1 MKVWI
6 KCYLALVFT
15 TVMIGCGGG
24 GDSTV
29 TPTLPKDATTITEA
43 NAYDVAWS
51 TVGMFA
57 YVHSRPGLREVDGFT
72 AATSDVIRMVFDKAF
87 VDEAL
92 RLQAVASRENITE
105 ECAFGGSTSISYN
118 ETSTTY
124 SESVSYNGCDEGYV
138 IYNGSSSYFEK
149 QNDYTG
155 NYSYSSNASMSYTL
169 DSGTIVIEVNL
180 EGAGNH
186 YDGSYSYAM
195 AYSQSGEIYNYL
207 FTTTQ
212 SFSGVYSDV
221 NSGEILVEG
230 ASNTKLLITVINTN
244 LAEVYLDNG
253 SGTLVYLDT
262 ISF

>member
-1 MKVWI
+1 MMIEI
-6 KCYLALVFT
+6 KYIWFLVFGLMLT
-15 TVMIGCGGG
+15 ACGGG
-24 GDSTV
+24 DGSTV
-29 TPTLPKDATTITEA
+29 TPDLPKDATTITEA
-43 NAYDVAWS
+43 NAYDVAQS
-51 TVGMFA
+51 AIAMFA
-57 YVHSRPGLREVDGFT
+57 YVHSKSGQREVEEI
-72 AATSDVIRMVFDKAF
+72 AARTGDAFSMVFDKAF
-87 VDEAL
+87 VDEAH

-138 IYNGSSSYFEK
+138 IYNGSSSYFAK

-169 DSGTIVIEVNL
+169 DSRTIVIEHNL
-180 EGAGNH
+180 EGAGNY
-186 YDGSYSYAM
+186 YDGSYGYAM